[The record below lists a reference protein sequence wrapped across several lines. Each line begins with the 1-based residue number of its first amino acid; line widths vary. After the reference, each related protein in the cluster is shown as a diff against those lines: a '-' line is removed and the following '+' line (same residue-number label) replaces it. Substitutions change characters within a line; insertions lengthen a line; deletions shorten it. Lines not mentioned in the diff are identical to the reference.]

1 MHLSFELFANLIAK
15 NKNFK
20 FSVPSAY
27 CVNLIG
33 AMSLPLGAVVMVS
46 QAITQLKSW
55 HTEHFQFGKRS
66 ESQ

>member
-33 AMSLPLGAVVMVS
+33 AMSLPLGTVVMVS
-46 QAITQLKSW
+46 QAITQLKS
-55 HTEHFQFGKRS
+55 
-66 ESQ
+66 